1 MRIVIGAYHSLV
13 AAQRAARA
21 LELQMSIQN
30 LVVRDQRGGG
40 SRTVEP
46 EGDGQT
52 DERPHADFVLSMS
65 GTAQHIEQAR
75 ALLRAQSNVT

>member
-1 MRIVIGAYHSLV
+1 MRIVIGAYHSLA

-30 LVVRDQRGGG
+30 LVVRDQRAGG
-40 SRTVEP
+40 SRSVEH

-52 DERPHADFVLSMS
+52 DERPKADFVLSMS
-65 GTAQHIEQAR
+65 GTAQNIEQAR
-75 ALLRAQSNVT
+75 ALLRAHSNVT